1 MNLYQLFDI
10 YSTSGEI
17 TSSGIYMLRSA
28 LKRLYEA
35 YGLNEGQDIEE
46 KSFPAILNKLEAYLK
61 SENKTSKVIRENK
74 YWIRRLIKFGLQEK
88 YLQLSNDNITLSQK
102 HPKAFLQNLVYIAS
116 KNVIESSSSS
126 QKDPNNASDLFGE
139 AEKKVGYSTKPK
151 KIAYSKTHW
160 VFKLTLIFIGLLVV
174 GMVFIA
180 DQIHQRSENHVF
192 EQFQEHQLSIAQ
204 SMATGLREFIL
215 EIENEIK
222 FLSQRPVVQSLGEGC
237 RIELDRIYQ
246 INNKFIHSIRLID
259 SSGFVHYGIVEGK
272 VNIPRKLPSEI
283 ENYFSIF
290 RESPKQVHSTL
301 DQNSSFENSRLL
313 VFVPFSIKGPKS
325 QNQPRALKG
334 KKEGFII
341 VEMDLFKT
349 VESFLRKSDSHNN
362 ETSLLINQQGI
373 ILYHPDR
380 KKTGEEFLSGPKDAS
395 DLRLYQ
401 YRQKLIEKINQK
413 KDGISKD
420 LPQLENQGQV
430 FAYSSFEFYEEL
442 WAVVVTADYKDAHS
456 IKDLHF
462 YIAILM
468 ISLICLVSLGGF
480 IAFRV
485 NKRRIRVQE
494 EIKFLEKKVEMEEQI
509 CRSEE
514 RLRAI
519 LESIASDRI
528 SIIDKNLQIK
538 WANRVA
544 FENYGDI
551 IGKKCYQVYKG
562 LSSPCKPCP
571 VQKTFKDGKI
581 YSSEELAIIDKDG
594 KSVLYLTSSSP
605 IRDRQ
610 GNILSVVETSKD
622 ITERM
627 RLQEKIKS
635 KLDLLDTI
643 LTNMDDGLR
652 VIDAKHNILFMNQN
666 LIDIYGNQINK
677 KCYYIFMGRDKP
689 CNPCV
694 LDRIFLENH
703 QSVSFIRENIK
714 KQLVEIAGSVLS
726 TGEGGRS
733 IIEVVRDITER
744 KKLESQLIE
753 SEQRRIKELKE
764 RYRFGNI
771 IGKSPKMQEIYE
783 LIQVVAQS
791 STTVLLLGESGTGK
805 ELIARAIHYNSP
817 QHDQPFVEV
826 CCSVLSENLLE
837 SELFGHVKG
846 AFTGA
851 IRDKIGRFEMANG
864 GSLFLDEVGDI
875 SLNSQIKLLRV
886 IQERE
891 FIPVG
896 GEKIKKVNVRIIAAT
911 NKDLKLAV
919 ETKEFREDL
928 YYRLN
933 VMPIYIPPLRE
944 RPEDVPLLTNH
955 FIEKFRD
962 KLGKPIESISSSS
975 MNIMMAYSWPGN
987 VRELENAM
995 EHAFVRCDGTVIQP
1009 EVLPLDIRQGKSQE
1023 FKKSFDQRDLNI
1035 GDLKKE
1041 ILLKVLNETK
1051 WDPNESA
1058 RKLNISRATFYRWL
1072 KKYDIKREFVS

>member
-35 YGLNEGQDIEE
+35 YGINEGQDIEE
-46 KSFPAILNKLEAYLK
+46 NSFSAILSKLEDYLK

-74 YWIRRLIKFGLQEK
+74 YWIRRLIKFGFQEK
-88 YLQLSNDNITLSQK
+88 YLRLTNDKITVTSK
-102 HPKAFLQNLVYIAS
+102 HPKALHNNVYIS
-116 KNVIESSSSS
+116 PKKVIESSSSLK
-126 QKDPNNASDLFGE
+126 KDINDSSDLFVNTVDRGE
-139 AEKKVGYSTKPK
+139 YITKHK
-151 KIAYSKTHW
+151 KIAHLKTHW
-160 VFKLTLIFIGLLVV
+160 IIKLILIFIGLLAV

-192 EQFQEHQLSIAQ
+192 EQFQHHQLIIAQ

-215 EIENEIK
+215 EKENEIK
-222 FLSQRPVVQSLGEGC
+222 FLSHLPVVQSLGEGC
-237 RIELDRIYQ
+237 QRELDRIYQ
-246 INNKFIHSIRLID
+246 FNNKFIYSIRLID
-259 SSGFVHYGIVEGK
+259 SSGFVHYGTIEGK
-272 VNIPRKLPSEI
+272 SDIPHNLPYDI
-283 ENYFSIF
+283 ENYFSIYQ
-290 RESPKQVHSTL
+290 ESPEQIHSALVQT
-301 DQNSSFENSRLL
+301 SSFENSRLL
-313 VFVPFSIKGPKS
+313 LFVPFSIKGLKRENQPKS
-325 QNQPRALKG
+325 LKG
-334 KKEGFII
+334 KKKGFVI
-341 VEMDLFKT
+341 VEMDLFT
-349 VESFLRKSDSHNN
+349 TAESFLRNSESHNN
-362 ETSLLINQQGI
+362 EFSLLINQHGI

-380 KKTGEEFLSGPKDAS
+380 KKIGEEFLSGPKDAS

-401 YRQKLIEKINQK
+401 YRQKLVEKINQK
-413 KDGISKD
+413 QNGVSKD

-430 FAYSSFEFYEEL
+430 FAYSPFEFHEQL
-442 WAVVVTADYKDAHS
+442 WAVIVTADYKEAHS
-456 IKDLHF
+456 IEHLHL
-462 YIAILM
+462 YIAVLM

-485 NKRRIRVQE
+485 NRKRIMAQE
-494 EIKFLEKKVEMEEQI
+494 EINFLEKKVEMEDQI

-528 SIIDKNLQIK
+528 SIIDKNLQIT

-544 FENYGDI
+544 YENYGDI
-551 IGKKCYQVYKG
+551 IGMKCYQVYKG
-562 LSSPCKPCP
+562 LPGPCKTCP
-571 VQKTFKDGKI
+571 VQKTFKDGKV
-581 YSSEELAIIDKDG
+581 YSSEEFAIIDKGG
-594 KSVLYLTSSSP
+594 KSILYLTSSSP

-610 GNILSVVETSKD
+610 GNITSVVETSKD

-627 RLQEKIKS
+627 RLQQKIKS

-643 LTNMDDGLR
+643 LTNMNDGLR
-652 VIDAKHNILFMNQN
+652 VIDVKHNILFMNQN
-666 LIDIYGNQINK
+666 LIDLYGNQINQ
-677 KCYYIFMGRDKP
+677 KCYHVFMGRDKP

-703 QSVSFIRENIK
+703 QSVSFIKENIK
-714 KQLVEIAGSVLS
+714 KQLVEISGSVLN
-726 TGEGGRS
+726 TDEGGRS

-753 SEQRRIKELKE
+753 SEQRRIVELKE

-783 LIQVVAQS
+783 LIQVVAQTT
-791 STTVLLLGESGTGK
+791 TTVLLLGESGTGK

-817 QHDQPFVEV
+817 QHNKPFVEV

-851 IRDKIGRFEMANG
+851 IRDKIGRFEMANN
-864 GSLFLDEVGDI
+864 GSVFLDEVGDI
-875 SLNSQIKLLRV
+875 SLGSQVKLLRV

-896 GEKIKKVNVRIIAAT
+896 GEKIRKVNVRIIAAT

-933 VMPIYIPPLRE
+933 VVPIYIPPLRE
-944 RPEDVPLLTNH
+944 RAEDIPLLTNH
-955 FIEKFRD
+955 FMEKFRG
-962 KLGKPIESISSSS
+962 KTGKPIESITSSS
-975 MNIMMAYSWPGN
+975 MNVLMAYAWPGN
-987 VRELENAM
+987 IRELENAM
-995 EHAFVRCDGTVIQP
+995 EHAFVKCDGTVIQP
-1009 EVLPLDIRQGKSQE
+1009 EALPLDIRQAKGQE

-1041 ILLKVLNETK
+1041 ILLKVLNETN
-1051 WDPNESA
+1051 WNPNESA

-1072 KKYDIKREFVS
+1072 KKYNIKREFVS